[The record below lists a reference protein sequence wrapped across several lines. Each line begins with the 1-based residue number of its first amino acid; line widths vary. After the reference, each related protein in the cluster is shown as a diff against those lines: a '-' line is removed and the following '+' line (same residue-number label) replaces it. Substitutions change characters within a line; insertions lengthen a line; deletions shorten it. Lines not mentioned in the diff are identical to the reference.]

1 MIIVYKSTG
10 TEAISCL
17 SPIVSDRIGS
27 GENKKENLPHT
38 RETMTKLSL
47 SLYLTIPYTRTVCY
61 HHDWEE
67 GKTNAMFSL
76 LFRCLG
82 QQQWHKK
89 KTKKNKNKEAKEYSN
104 NK

>member
-17 SPIVSDRIGS
+17 SPIASDRIGS

-47 SLYLTIPYTRTVCY
+47 SLSNYSLYS
-61 HHDWEE
+61 
-67 GKTNAMFSL
+67 NSL
-76 LFRCLG
+76 LPSWLG
-82 QQQWHKK
+82 RGENKCHVLFVVSMFGPAAMAQEKNEK
-89 KTKKNKNKEAKEYSN
+89 KTNKEAKEYSN